1 MAARIVPTRLCNP
14 QLMPTEL
21 FKHLITTTNESPLDV
36 LARISTL
43 PKLRIKDAMAK
54 GAVWLKRGSK
64 NKRVRR
70 STYALSIGDELS
82 LYYNPQVLALT
93 PPQPQL
99 LADEKHYS
107 IWLKPAGLLAQGS
120 QEGDHCALL
129 RIVELQLKREVFLVH
144 RLDREAAGLMLI
156 AHTSKAAAALS
167 ALFAAE
173 ESLTKIKKIY
183 QVEVLGHLPEHGEIT
198 LSIDSKNA
206 VSRYSRLH
214 YDTLTNHSSATVQL
228 ITGRK
233 HQIRRHF
240 ADSGFPV
247 LGDPQ
252 YGSNNKD
259 PRGLQLFAV
268 ELAFTCPLTELDRRY
283 CWQR

>member
-1 MAARIVPTRLCNP
+1 
-14 QLMPTEL
+14 MPTQL
-21 FKHLITTTNESPLDV
+21 FKHLITKTNESPLDV

-64 NKRVRR
+64 TKRVRR

-82 LYYNPQVLALT
+82 LYYNPQVLALI

-129 RIVELQLKREVFLVH
+129 RIVELQLKHEVFLVH

-156 AHTSKAAAALS
+156 AHTGKAAAALS

-198 LSIDSKNA
+198 LSIDGKNA
-206 VSRYSRLH
+206 VSRYNLLH

-268 ELAFTCPLTELDRRY
+268 QLAFTCPLTTLERRY